1 MIVLPTNWHRGFM
14 REAANKRLIKL
25 LFKIGIVFLWVKNWT
40 WLFYRQKKPTQ
51 NKANNQKTKHWFH
64 IKWYNIILKIL
75 LQKLHKN
82 ACTAASEYS
91 PVSIQ
96 TPGKSQLPS
105 RMSHE
110 RQGNHRQWC
119 GPLQGKPRCGGIPL
133 RKSTPP
139 PPPPAKKTLL
149 ISGSPVCSRDQSQSR
164 AHPVQVRSPNRRRF
178 HSQRLEA
185 IGRGGTKGRSIL
197 SVLTT
202 APSLAGDV
210 GMGI

>member
-1 MIVLPTNWHRGFM
+1 MTG
-14 REAANKRLIKL
+14 AANKGLIKL
-25 LFKIGIVFLWVKNWT
+25 LFGICSVFPPAKTTKQTKNNT
-40 WLFYRQKKPTQ
+40 LRGHKLYRI
-51 NKANNQKTKHWFH
+51 
-64 IKWYNIILKIL
+64 IKSVPRIYCGRYFIL
-75 LQKLHKN
+75 QH
-82 ACTAASEYS
+82 CSAASEYS
-91 PVSIQ
+91 TVSIQ

-110 RQGNHRQWC
+110 KQGNHRQWC

-139 PPPPAKKTLL
+139 PPPAKKSHCSCR
-149 ISGSPVCSRDQSQSR
+149 IAHVCSLDQSWSWT
-164 AHPVQVRSPNRRRF
+164 HPVQVRLPNRRKL
-178 HSQRLEA
+178 HIQRLYA